1 MTAPPEGL
9 GAHDCS
15 ASLLR
20 EFQQAIDAGLKFAG
34 HHVIGVAAEGFIA
47 PGGIRR
53 IRPRPAPAT
62 QFRKVDIRY
71 ACLREGLSKI
81 FLSKLGVA
89 ACAGKL
95 PDIGEGFDL

>member
-34 HHVIGVAAEGFIA
+34 HHIIGVAAEGWVA
-47 PGGIRR
+47 PGSIRR
-53 IRPRPAPAT
+53 IGPRPAPAT
-62 QFRKVDIRY
+62 QFWKVDIGY
-71 ACLREGLSKI
+71 ARLRQGLRKI

-89 ACAGKL
+89 AWTGEL
-95 PDIGEGFDL
+95 PDLSTGL